1 MFKAR
6 DFMTRSVICT
16 REDMPIYDAIRI
28 LSNRNLTALP
38 VVDADLRLVGLVSEK
53 DVLRILYEKED
64 RLERTVGDYMTRK
77 IISFDVNANLIDI
90 CDCLMEHPFR
100 RVPITEHGRLVGI
113 ASTSDVIRAI
123 LKLKHQELPD

>member
-77 IISFDVNANLIDI
+77 IISFDVNANLIYI

-123 LKLKHQELPD
+123 LKLKHQEVSD

>member
-28 LSNRNLTALP
+28 LSNRNITALP
-38 VVDADLRLVGLVSEK
+38 VVDADLRLIGLLSEK
-53 DVLRILYEKED
+53 DVLRLLYEKED
-64 RLERTVGDYMTRK
+64 RVDQVVADYMSRK
-77 IISFDVNANLIDI
+77 IVSFDINANLIDV
-90 CDCLMEHPFR
+90 CDCLMEYPFR

-113 ASTSDVIRAI
+113 ASTSDVIRSI

>member
-1 MFKAR
+1 MFKTR
-6 DFMTRSVICT
+6 DFMTQAVICT

-28 LSNRNLTALP
+28 LANRNITALP
-38 VVDADLRLVGLVSEK
+38 VVDEDLRLVGLVSEK
-53 DVLRILYEKED
+53 DVLRLLYDKED
-64 RLERTVGDYMTRK
+64 RVEKTVADYMNRK

-90 CDCLMEHPFR
+90 CDCLMQYPFR
-100 RVPITEHGRLVGI
+100 RIPITERGRLAGI

>member
-16 REDMPIYDAIRI
+16 REDMPIYEAIRI
-28 LSNRNLTALP
+28 LSSRNLTALP

-53 DVLRILYEKED
+53 DVLRTLYEKED

-113 ASTSDVIRAI
+113 ASTSDAIRAI

>member
-1 MFKAR
+1 MFKAK

-64 RLERTVGDYMTRK
+64 RLKRMVGDYMTRK
-77 IISFDVNANLIDI
+77 IISFDVNANLIDV

-123 LKLKHQELPD
+123 LKLEHQEVSD

>member
-16 REDMPIYDAIRI
+16 REDMPIYEAIRL

-53 DVLRILYEKED
+53 DVLRTLYEKED
-64 RLERTVGDYMTRK
+64 RIERTVSDYMNRK
-77 IISFDVNANLIDI
+77 IISYDVNANLIDI

-123 LKLKHQELPD
+123 LKLKHQEVPD

>member
-1 MFKAR
+1 
-6 DFMTRSVICT
+6 MTRSVICT
-16 REDMPIYDAIRI
+16 REDMPIYEAIRL

-38 VVDADLRLVGLVSEK
+38 VVDADLRLVGLVAEK

-123 LKLKHQELPD
+123 LKLKHQEVPD

>member
-38 VVDADLRLVGLVSEK
+38 VVDADLRLLGIIAEK

-64 RLERTVGDYMTRK
+64 RLDRTVRDYMTRT
-77 IISFDVNANLIDI
+77 IISFDVNDNLIDI

-100 RVPITEHGRLVGI
+100 RVPITENGLLVGI